1 MPIVIQSVS
10 LEQYLLWLSSQN
22 SPPNSPLHNPYKLP
36 KLGMRLY
43 STSSSPTDFAT
54 SSTAEASPPLH
65 PWYVTGLSDG
75 ESSFIVSIYR

>member
-36 KLGMRLY
+36 KLGMRL
-43 STSSSPTDFAT
+43 TQ
-54 SSTAEASPPLH
+54 PPQALQILLLQVLRKPH
-65 PWYVTGLSDG
+65 PLYILGM
-75 ESSFIVSIYR
+75 